1 MIILLQNTCL
11 ILNNYILITKR
22 QKIKKKETKYIKIII
37 IKSIP
42 VFLFIY
48 KNKKNYKIKEN

>member
-22 QKIKKKETKYIKIII
+22 QKQKKKETKYIKIIII

-48 KNKKNYKIKEN
+48 KNKKKL

>member
-22 QKIKKKETKYIKIII
+22 QKQKKKETKYIKIII

-48 KNKKNYKIKEN
+48 KNKKKL